1 MDSLAVIVD
10 DLDTGAVWRYAFLKS
25 PIRIGRSELSDV
37 PLPVA
42 YVSSCHAVLQFDDA
56 EVHYVD
62 LGSLN
67 GSELDG
73 TRLQANVPA
82 TLGDE
87 SEVRIGNLRLRC
99 ARAAMTEATRIERP
113 VTQFSQRV
121 SQLGLAAQTPPPQ
134 EAAAPAASAAEA
146 EAVEQALLGAG
157 IELDLQYASY
167 RAAWEHLRSTIEQS
181 LLGLEGPARTLLLT
195 RLSEKYPA
203 LGQEPEFRALT
214 GEPEKP
220 KASAGGGAA
229 TGFLRAFAQ
238 SYLPSSEKVS
248 TPDGAEKLFTRV
260 AELLEA
266 FGKSYVELRKGH
278 EEFGREMGVP
288 VPAEGALERSR
299 DAQQLLAYLLDLRAE
314 GRSAE
319 LQNCFGDLMLHQVA
333 LLNGVV
339 EGARSLL
346 ARLDPEA
353 VSAASAQSVWPLKA
367 GAQWKV
373 YEDRWHELADDKDG
387 VSDAIFGSEFARA
400 YTAIVGKRVEEK
412 DGSGKA
418 PGRAPPPGRP
428 QTPQPRRS

>member
-10 DLDTGAVWRYAFLKS
+10 DLDSGAVWRYAFLKS

-37 PLPVA
+37 PLPVP
-42 YVSSCHAVLQFDDA
+42 YVSSCHAVLQFDDL

-73 TRLQANVPA
+73 ARLAANVPA
-82 TLGDE
+82 ALGDE

-99 ARAAMTEATRIERP
+99 TRAAITEATRIERP
-113 VTQFSQRV
+113 VTQFSQRISRLALATPAP
-121 SQLGLAAQTPPPQ
+121 SQEP
-134 EAAAPAASAAEA
+134 APAAASAAEA

-167 RAAWEHLRSTIEQS
+167 RAAWEHLRSTIDQS
-181 LLGLEGPARTLLLT
+181 LLGLSGPARTLLLA

-203 LGQEPEFRALT
+203 LGQEPGFRALT
-214 GEPEKP
+214 GEAETPKP
-220 KASAGGGAA
+220 SAGGGAA

-238 SYLPSSEKVS
+238 SYLPSSEKVATS
-248 TPDGAEKLFTRV
+248 DDAEKLFTRV

-288 VPAEGALERSR
+288 VPAGGGLERSR
-299 DAQQLLAYLLDLRAE
+299 DAQQLLAYLLDVRAD

-339 EGARSLL
+339 EGARGLL
-346 ARLDPEA
+346 AHLDPEA
-353 VSAASAQSVWPLKA
+353 LSAASAQSVWPLKA
-367 GAQWKV
+367 AAQWKIF
-373 YEDRWHELADDKDG
+373 EDRWHELSDDKDG
-387 VSDAIFGSEFARA
+387 VSDVLFGSAFARA
-400 YTAIVGKRVEEK
+400 YTAIVGKRVEDK
-412 DGSGKA
+412 NASGK
-418 PGRAPPPGRP
+418 PPARGTPPARP
-428 QTPQPRRS
+428 QTPQPRRG

>member
-10 DLDTGAVWRYAFLKS
+10 DLDSGAEWRYAFLKS

-37 PLPVA
+37 PLPVP

-73 TRLQANVPA
+73 TRLAANVPA

-99 ARAAMTEATRIERP
+99 TRAAITEATRIERP
-113 VTQFSQRV
+113 VTQFSQRI
-121 SQLGLAAQTPPPQ
+121 SQLALAAPPPSPQ
-134 EAAAPAASAAEA
+134 PAAPSAAEA

-181 LLGLEGPARTLLLT
+181 LLGLEGQARSLLVT

-203 LGQEPEFRALT
+203 LAQEPEFRALT
-214 GEPEKP
+214 GRPAEAQ
-220 KASAGGGAA
+220 KASENGGGKA

-238 SYLPSSEKVS
+238 SYLPASEKVATS
-248 TPDGAEKLFTRV
+248 DEAEKLFTRV

-288 VPAEGALERSR
+288 VPTGGGLERSR
-299 DAQQLLAYLLDLRAE
+299 DAQQLLAYLLDLRAD

-319 LQNCFGDLMLHQVA
+319 LQNCFGDLMLNQVA

-339 EGARSLL
+339 EGARGLL
-346 ARLDPEA
+346 ARLDPGA

-367 GAQWKV
+367 AAQWKV
-373 YEDRWHELADDKDG
+373 YEDRWHELSDDKDG
-387 VSDAIFGSEFARA
+387 ISDALFGSEFARA
-400 YTAIVGKRVEEK
+400 YTAIVGKRAEEK
-412 DGSGKA
+412 NGSGKP
-418 PGRAPPPGRP
+418 PGRGPAAGRP
-428 QTPQPRRS
+428 QTPQPRRG

>member
-1 MDSLAVIVD
+1 MGSLAVTVD

-37 PLPVA
+37 PLPVP
-42 YVSSCHAVLQFDDA
+42 YVSSCHAVLQFDEA

-73 TRLQANVPA
+73 TRLQANMPA

-99 ARAAMTEATRIERP
+99 ARAEITEATRIERP
-113 VTQFSQRV
+113 VTQFSQRI
-121 SQLGLAAQTPPPQ
+121 SQLAVAAQTPSR
-134 EAAAPAASAAEA
+134 EAAAPAASAADA

-181 LLGLEGPARTLLLT
+181 LLGLAGPARTLLLFK
-195 RLSEKYPA
+195 LAEKYPA

-214 GEPEKP
+214 GQPETP
-220 KASAGGGAA
+220 RASPGGGAA

-238 SYLPSSEKVS
+238 SYLPASEKLS

-288 VPAEGALERSR
+288 VPTEGALERSR
-299 DAQQLLAYLLDLRAE
+299 DAQQLLAYLLDLRAD

-339 EGARSLL
+339 EGARGIL

-353 VSAASAQSVWPLKA
+353 VSAAAAQSVWPLKA
-367 GAQWKV
+367 AAQWKT
-373 YEDRWHELADDKDG
+373 YEDRWHELSDDKDG
-387 VSDAIFGSEFARA
+387 ISDVLFGSAFARA
-400 YTAIVGKRVEEK
+400 YTAIVGKRAEER
-412 DGSGKA
+412 DGSAKA
-418 PGRAPPPGRP
+418 PGRP
-428 QTPQPRRS
+428 QTPPPRRS